1 MNFRGRHHTPAPIA
15 FQIAPMVDFLLVL
28 LCYSIMSQIFT
39 QWEAEMDVKLP
50 TASTSQIQQRLPGE
64 IILNVTRT
72 GVVVV
77 NGRSLNDDE
86 LSALLRRLVKLFPGQ
101 PVLLRADRQTA
112 YEHVVKVLDLCR
124 QADIWNVSFA
134 TGLAEKKTEP

>member
-1 MNFRGRHHTPAPIA
+1 MNFRGKHQSNPIA

-39 QWEAEMDVKLP
+39 QWEAELDVKLP
-50 TASTSQIQQRLPGE
+50 TASSAQIEQRLPGE
-64 IILNVTRT
+64 IILNVMKNGAT
-72 GVVVV
+72 VV
-77 NGRSLNDDE
+77 NGRTLNDHE
-86 LSALLRRLVKLFPGQ
+86 LSALLKRLVELFPGQ

-112 YEHVVKVLDLCR
+112 YEHVIKVLDLCR

-134 TGLAEKKTEP
+134 TGLVEKKADT